1 MGLTRFS
8 IYRYVRTAFGWR
20 YRTSRD
26 KALSEGVSKHRVHTA
41 DQLDL
46 PLQDQLGEHR
56 IHAAIGPSRGESSR
70 CRPAQ
75 PYLILKV

>member
-26 KALSEGVSKHRVHTA
+26 KALSERA
-41 DQLDL
+41 
-46 PLQDQLGEHR
+46 
-56 IHAAIGPSRGESSR
+56 
-70 CRPAQ
+70 
-75 PYLILKV
+75 